1 MAQRQFGHLENIS
14 NSTVVITKSLGPI
27 LKWVR
32 RC

>member
-1 MAQRQFGHLENIS
+1 MAQRQFGHLENI
-14 NSTVVITKSLGPI
+14 NSSAFVITKSLGPI